1 MKEFVGLCNNVKEF
15 VRNLEILRVLKNF
28 KNVQKV
34 ARICKNC
41 MFTSIY
47 KEFTRICKNLW
58 VHKN

>member
-1 MKEFVGLCNNVKEF
+1 MKEFVGLCKNVKEF
-15 VRNLEILRVLKNF
+15 VANLEIVIVFKNF